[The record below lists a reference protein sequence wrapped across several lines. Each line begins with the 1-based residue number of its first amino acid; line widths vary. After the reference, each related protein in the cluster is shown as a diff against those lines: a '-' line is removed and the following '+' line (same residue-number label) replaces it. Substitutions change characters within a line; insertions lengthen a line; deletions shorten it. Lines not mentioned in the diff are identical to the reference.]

1 MGIDIVTKEDLVV
14 FRKSLLSEIR
24 EVVMDVMKQIPD
36 SPEGYKTK
44 HVRAIL
50 GCSVNKIVSLRV
62 TRKIRVKKVGGTLY
76 YNKED
81 VNRLVR
87 EGF

>member
-1 MGIDIVTKEDLVV
+1 MGIDIVTKEDLLI
-14 FRKSLLSEIR
+14 FRKSLITEIR
-24 EVVMDVMKQIPD
+24 DVLMDVMKQIPD

-50 GCSVNKIVSLRV
+50 GCSVNKVVSLRV

>member
-1 MGIDIVTKEDLVV
+1 MGIDIVTKDDLLV
-14 FRKSLLSEIR
+14 FRNSLLTDLSQVIR
-24 EVVMDVMKQIPD
+24 DALGQIPE

-50 GCSVNKIVSLRV
+50 GCSVNKLVALRIA
-62 TRKIRVKKVGGTLY
+62 RKIRVKKVGGTLY

-81 VNRLVR
+81 VKKLVQ
-87 EGF
+87 EGY

>member
-1 MGIDIVTKEDLVV
+1 MGIDIVTKDDLTV
-14 FRKSLLSEIR
+14 FKTSLIADLKQVISEA
-24 EVVMDVMKQIPD
+24 MGQIPE

-50 GCSVNKIVSLRV
+50 GCSVNKIVSLRIA
-62 TRKIRVKKVGGTLY
+62 RKIRTKKVGGTLY

-81 VNRLVR
+81 VKKLLQ
-87 EGF
+87 EGY